1 MPRKSFLMK
10 LKSLNEKVNQMGTEV
25 ELRLDQTAKV
35 LKDIDLDLA
44 KELYESDNI
53 IDKIEHSIEKYCI
66 NLFALEQPIA
76 GDLRNIT
83 GCLKIITDLERIAD
97 QCADICEIIIND
109 GINKSSSY
117 LEDIIMLFNSV
128 HNMFL
133 KTMDTFTNRDIDT
146 AIIICKSDD
155 EIDKRFAEIVYS
167 ACNNI
172 KEYSEDV
179 IGDMGLV
186 FINKYIE
193 RIGDHCT
200 NIAEWVIY
208 MKTGEHPDLNESNL

>member
-1 MPRKSFLMK
+1 MPRKLFLKK
-10 LKSLNEKVNQMGTEV
+10 LKSLNEKVNQMGSEV
-25 ELRLDQTAKV
+25 ENKIEQTIKVLNDMDMDTAKDV
-35 LKDIDLDLA
+35 
-44 KELYESDNI
+44 YQTDNM
-53 IDKIEHSIEKYCI
+53 IDKIEHNIEKYCI

-76 GDLRNIT
+76 GDLRTIT

-109 GINKSSSY
+109 GVNKTSTCF
-117 LEDIIMLFNSV
+117 EDIKDLLDSV

-133 KTMDTFTNRDIDT
+133 KTMETFSQQNTDN
-146 AIIICKSDD
+146 AISICKSDD
-155 EIDKRFAEIVYS
+155 DIDNKYSEIVYS
-167 ACNNI
+167 TCENM
-172 KEYSEDV
+172 KKGSED
-179 IGDMGLV
+179 IMGDMSLV

-208 MKTGEHPDLNESNL
+208 MKTGEHPDLNE

>member
-1 MPRKSFLMK
+1 MPRKSFLRK
-10 LKSLNEKVNQMGTEV
+10 LKSLNEKVSQMGTEV
-25 ELRLDQTAKV
+25 ELKLDQTAKV
-35 LKDIDLDLA
+35 LKDIDLDIA
-44 KELYESDNI
+44 QEVYESDNI

-109 GINKSSSY
+109 GINESSSY
-117 LEDIIMLFNSV
+117 LKDIILLFNSV
-128 HNMFL
+128 QDMFL
-133 KTMDTFTNRDIDT
+133 KTMETFANRDTDT
-146 AIIICKSDD
+146 AISICKSDD
-155 EIDKRFAEIVYS
+155 EIDKRYSEIVYS
-167 ACNNI
+167 ACENI
-172 KEYSEDV
+172 KEGSGDV
-179 IGDMGLV
+179 MGDMGLV

-208 MKTGEHPDLNESNL
+208 MKTGEHSDLND